1 MQKNKVLNIYRKG
14 LICFGLLIGVSTVQA
29 EVLVIL
35 PETGDLARAGL
46 SIRQGMQS
54 ANQMAGDKTSLK
66 FVNANDNNLAALLK
80 KHVNKKTEMVIGPL
94 ARQDVERLI
103 EYNPKLPVLALNEV
117 ARIHKNVWQFSLS
130 KDADT
135 EALLREIEKDNLS
148 TLYVYQQSG
157 TEQTFNMF
165 VTSLQQKFKGQI
177 ERVDQLPKKTSKKSG
192 ILLLGDNSWI
202 NTLKKLPTKHIYASA
217 KAIADNQPIPVGLK
231 FCDVPA
237 IYVAKWPDVMQAY
250 QQDPTSMPYQRLI
263 AFGGDAW
270 AMSQVILS
278 EPKLK
283 HFSFSGRTGEITMT
297 DQQIQRTPAC
307 FINTKKGLVVL

>member
-35 PETGDLARAGL
+35 PETGDLARAGF

-54 ANQMAGDKTSLK
+54 ANQMAGDKTSFK
-66 FVNANDNNLAALLK
+66 FINANDNNIAALLK

-94 ARQDVERLI
+94 ARQDVEALI

-117 ARIHKNVWQFSLS
+117 ARTHKNVWQFSLS

-135 EALLREIEKDNLS
+135 EALLKEIAKDNLS

-157 TEQTFNMF
+157 TEQAFNMF
-165 VTSLQQKFKGQI
+165 VSALQQKFKGRI
-177 ERVDQLPKKTSKKSG
+177 ESVEQLPKKISKESG
-192 ILLLGDNSWI
+192 ILLLGDNAWL
-202 NTLKKLPTKHIYASA
+202 NTLKKLPTKHIYAPA

-250 QQDPTSMPYQRLI
+250 QQQPTSMPYQRLI

-270 AMSQVILS
+270 AISQIILS
-278 EPKLK
+278 ERKPKGIQ
-283 HFSFSGRTGEITMT
+283 FSGRTGEISVT
-297 DQQIQRTPAC
+297 DQQIQRTPTC